1 MMYHGPGWCAS
12 GDTYMFDV
20 HSFLFLQVRHRLP
33 HCLTLFCRVL
43 SRAQPAAR
51 IKLQVCSSR
60 KSRYIFDE
68 LQARTVL
75 LRYLVIAS

>member
-20 HSFLFLQVRHRLP
+20 HSFLFLLV
-33 HCLTLFCRVL
+33 LTLFCRVL

-75 LRYLVIAS
+75 LTGT